1 MSLSADLTGQRI
13 LVTGASSEGF
23 GAHFARVLAR
33 SGAHVVVA
41 ARRLEALEALVAE
54 ITEAGGS
61 ASAVRMDVAD
71 LGSVRE
77 GIQAAGAITTCINNA
92 GVAVTRR
99 ALDQTE
105 ADYDFVM
112 DTNLKGAWN
121 VATEAAKV
129 MRDAGGGNII
139 NTASITGFQTAAGTG
154 PYAMSKAGV
163 LHMTRQLAMELAR
176 FNIRV
181 NAIAPGLFPHRHQ
194 PRPALRRGRRAAA
207 QADRDAPLWRAAR
220 SGWSAAAA
228 GVRRQPLHDR
238 QHPHRRWRASG
249 AVALTTAGSAALH
262 HAQHVTVRIAEPG
275 NPHRA
280 VGRRPDAPFVLAEP
294 FVDRRG
300 DAATGQFLHRRSK
313 IIDRP
318 ARAGCGLAT
327 KPGSSVMRSTA
338 PDRSNTAANPS
349 SPTKGR
355 PMISR

>member
-1 MSLSADLTGQRI
+1 MSLTADLSCQRI

-33 SGAHVVVA
+33 CGAHVVVA

-54 ITEAGGS
+54 ITTAGGQ

-129 MRDAGGGNII
+129 MRDSGGGNII

-181 NAIAPGLFPHRHQ
+181 NAIAPGYFLTDINRDQLSGEAGEP
-194 PRPALRRGRRAAA
+194 LRK
-207 QADRDAPLWRAAR
+207 
-220 SGWSAAAA
+220 
-228 GVRRQPLHDR
+228 
-238 QHPHRRWRASG
+238 
-249 AVALTTAGSAALH
+249 
-262 HAQHVTVRIAEPG
+262 RIAM
-275 NPHRA
+275 
-280 VGRRPDAPFVLAEP
+280 RRYGELPDLDGPLLLLVSDASRFMTGSILT
-294 FVDRRG
+294 VDG
-300 DAATGQFLHRRSK
+300 GHLVQSL
-313 IIDRP
+313 
-318 ARAGCGLAT
+318 
-327 KPGSSVMRSTA
+327 
-338 PDRSNTAANPS
+338 
-349 SPTKGR
+349 
-355 PMISR
+355 

>member
-1 MSLSADLTGQRI
+1 MTLTANLSCQRI

-33 SGAHVVVA
+33 CGAHVVVA

-54 ITEAGGS
+54 ITAAGGS

-71 LGSVRE
+71 LESVRE
-77 GIQAAGAITTCINNA
+77 GIAAAGAITTCINNA
-92 GVAVTRR
+92 GVAVTKR

-129 MRDAGGGNII
+129 MRDSGGGNII

-181 NAIAPGLFPHRHQ
+181 NAIAPGYFLTDINRDQLAGDAGEP
-194 PRPALRRGRRAAA
+194 LRK
-207 QADRDAPLWRAAR
+207 
-220 SGWSAAAA
+220 
-228 GVRRQPLHDR
+228 
-238 QHPHRRWRASG
+238 
-249 AVALTTAGSAALH
+249 
-262 HAQHVTVRIAEPG
+262 RIAMRRYGELPDLDG
-275 NPHRA
+275 PLLLLVSDASRFMTGSILTVDGGHL
-280 VGRRPDAPFVLAEP
+280 VGSL
-294 FVDRRG
+294 
-300 DAATGQFLHRRSK
+300 
-313 IIDRP
+313 
-318 ARAGCGLAT
+318 
-327 KPGSSVMRSTA
+327 
-338 PDRSNTAANPS
+338 
-349 SPTKGR
+349 
-355 PMISR
+355 

>member
-1 MSLSADLTGQRI
+1 MTLTADLTGQRI

-33 SGAHVVVA
+33 CGAHVVVA

-61 ASAVRMDVAD
+61 ASAVRMDVAG
-71 LGSVRE
+71 LASVRE
-77 GIQAAGAITTCINNA
+77 GIAAAGAITTCINNA
-92 GVAVTRR
+92 GVAVTKR

-129 MRDAGGGNII
+129 MRDSGGGNII

-181 NAIAPGLFPHRHQ
+181 NAIAPGYFLTDINRDQLAGEAGDP
-194 PRPALRRGRRAAA
+194 LRK
-207 QADRDAPLWRAAR
+207 
-220 SGWSAAAA
+220 
-228 GVRRQPLHDR
+228 
-238 QHPHRRWRASG
+238 
-249 AVALTTAGSAALH
+249 
-262 HAQHVTVRIAEPG
+262 RIAMRRYGELPDLDG
-275 NPHRA
+275 PLLLLVSDASRFMTGSILTVDGGHL
-280 VGRRPDAPFVLAEP
+280 VGSL
-294 FVDRRG
+294 
-300 DAATGQFLHRRSK
+300 
-313 IIDRP
+313 
-318 ARAGCGLAT
+318 
-327 KPGSSVMRSTA
+327 
-338 PDRSNTAANPS
+338 
-349 SPTKGR
+349 
-355 PMISR
+355 

>member
-1 MSLSADLTGQRI
+1 MILTADLTGQRI

-33 SGAHVVVA
+33 CGAHVVVA

-54 ITEAGGS
+54 ITAAGGT

-71 LGSVRE
+71 LESVRE
-77 GIQAAGAITTCINNA
+77 GITAAGAITTCINNA
-92 GVAVTRR
+92 GVAVTKR

-129 MRDAGGGNII
+129 MRDSGGGNII

-181 NAIAPGLFPHRHQ
+181 NAIAPGYFLTDINRDQLAGDAGEP
-194 PRPALRRGRRAAA
+194 LRK
-207 QADRDAPLWRAAR
+207 
-220 SGWSAAAA
+220 
-228 GVRRQPLHDR
+228 
-238 QHPHRRWRASG
+238 
-249 AVALTTAGSAALH
+249 
-262 HAQHVTVRIAEPG
+262 RIAMRRYGELPDLDG
-275 NPHRA
+275 PLLLLVSDASRFMTGSILTVDGGHL
-280 VGRRPDAPFVLAEP
+280 VGSL
-294 FVDRRG
+294 
-300 DAATGQFLHRRSK
+300 
-313 IIDRP
+313 
-318 ARAGCGLAT
+318 
-327 KPGSSVMRSTA
+327 
-338 PDRSNTAANPS
+338 
-349 SPTKGR
+349 
-355 PMISR
+355 

>member
-1 MSLSADLTGQRI
+1 MILTADLTGQRI

-33 SGAHVVVA
+33 CGAHVVVA

-54 ITEAGGS
+54 ITAAGGT

-71 LGSVRE
+71 LESVRE
-77 GIQAAGAITTCINNA
+77 GIAAAGAITTCINNA
-92 GVAVTRR
+92 GVAVTKR

-129 MRDAGGGNII
+129 MRDSGGGNII

-181 NAIAPGLFPHRHQ
+181 NAIAPGYFLTDINRDQLAGDAGEP
-194 PRPALRRGRRAAA
+194 LRK
-207 QADRDAPLWRAAR
+207 
-220 SGWSAAAA
+220 
-228 GVRRQPLHDR
+228 
-238 QHPHRRWRASG
+238 
-249 AVALTTAGSAALH
+249 
-262 HAQHVTVRIAEPG
+262 RIAMRRYGELPDLDG
-275 NPHRA
+275 PLLLLVSDASRFMTGSILTVDGGHL
-280 VGRRPDAPFVLAEP
+280 VGSL
-294 FVDRRG
+294 
-300 DAATGQFLHRRSK
+300 
-313 IIDRP
+313 
-318 ARAGCGLAT
+318 
-327 KPGSSVMRSTA
+327 
-338 PDRSNTAANPS
+338 
-349 SPTKGR
+349 
-355 PMISR
+355 

>member
-1 MSLSADLTGQRI
+1 MTLTADLSCQRI

-33 SGAHVVVA
+33 CGAHVVVA

-71 LGSVRE
+71 LESVRE
-77 GIQAAGAITTCINNA
+77 GIAAAGAITTCINNA
-92 GVAVTRR
+92 GVAMTKR

-129 MRDAGGGNII
+129 MRDSGGGNII

-181 NAIAPGLFPHRHQ
+181 NAIAPGYFLTDINRDQLAGDAGEP
-194 PRPALRRGRRAAA
+194 LRK
-207 QADRDAPLWRAAR
+207 
-220 SGWSAAAA
+220 
-228 GVRRQPLHDR
+228 
-238 QHPHRRWRASG
+238 
-249 AVALTTAGSAALH
+249 
-262 HAQHVTVRIAEPG
+262 RIAMRRYGELPDLDG
-275 NPHRA
+275 PLLLLVSDASRFMTGSILTVDGGHL
-280 VGRRPDAPFVLAEP
+280 VGSL
-294 FVDRRG
+294 
-300 DAATGQFLHRRSK
+300 
-313 IIDRP
+313 
-318 ARAGCGLAT
+318 
-327 KPGSSVMRSTA
+327 
-338 PDRSNTAANPS
+338 
-349 SPTKGR
+349 
-355 PMISR
+355 

>member
-1 MSLSADLTGQRI
+1 MTLTANLSCQRI

-33 SGAHVVVA
+33 CSAHVVVA

-77 GIQAAGAITTCINNA
+77 GIAAAGAITTCINNA
-92 GVAVTRR
+92 GVAVTKR

-129 MRDAGGGNII
+129 MRDSGGGNII

-181 NAIAPGLFPHRHQ
+181 NAIAPGYFLTDINRDQLAGDAGEP
-194 PRPALRRGRRAAA
+194 LRK
-207 QADRDAPLWRAAR
+207 
-220 SGWSAAAA
+220 
-228 GVRRQPLHDR
+228 
-238 QHPHRRWRASG
+238 
-249 AVALTTAGSAALH
+249 
-262 HAQHVTVRIAEPG
+262 RIAMRRYGELPDLDG
-275 NPHRA
+275 PLLLLVSDASRFMTGSILTVDGGHL
-280 VGRRPDAPFVLAEP
+280 VGSL
-294 FVDRRG
+294 
-300 DAATGQFLHRRSK
+300 
-313 IIDRP
+313 
-318 ARAGCGLAT
+318 
-327 KPGSSVMRSTA
+327 
-338 PDRSNTAANPS
+338 
-349 SPTKGR
+349 
-355 PMISR
+355 

>member
-54 ITEAGGS
+54 ITNAGGS

-71 LGSVRE
+71 LASVRE
-77 GIQAAGAITTCINNA
+77 GIAAAGAITTCINNA

-129 MRDAGGGNII
+129 MRDMGGGNII

-181 NAIAPGLFPHRHQ
+181 NAIAPGYFLTDINRDQLSGEAGEP
-194 PRPALRRGRRAAA
+194 LRK
-207 QADRDAPLWRAAR
+207 
-220 SGWSAAAA
+220 
-228 GVRRQPLHDR
+228 
-238 QHPHRRWRASG
+238 
-249 AVALTTAGSAALH
+249 
-262 HAQHVTVRIAEPG
+262 RIAM
-275 NPHRA
+275 
-280 VGRRPDAPFVLAEP
+280 RRYGELPDLDGPLLLLVSDASRFMTGSILT
-294 FVDRRG
+294 VDG
-300 DAATGQFLHRRSK
+300 GHLVQSL
-313 IIDRP
+313 
-318 ARAGCGLAT
+318 
-327 KPGSSVMRSTA
+327 
-338 PDRSNTAANPS
+338 
-349 SPTKGR
+349 
-355 PMISR
+355 